1 VLHCHTI
8 RRLRSIHGEFQVHEL
23 PITQNILQIALR
35 HAGDAEKI
43 IRVNL
48 VIGDLSSVIGDSVQF
63 YWDMISKGT
72 IAEGSTLNF
81 KRIKASFRCEE
92 CENEYEP
99 IGHEFNCTHCGS
111 NQVVLVAGRE
121 FQLESIEVE

>member
-1 VLHCHTI
+1 
-8 RRLRSIHGEFQVHEL
+8 VHEL

-35 HAGDAEKI
+35 HAREAKKI

-63 YWDMISKGT
+63 YWDIICKGT
-72 IAEGSTLNF
+72 IAEGSTLHF
-81 KRIKASFRCEE
+81 KRIKTSFRCEE

-99 IGHEFNCTHCGS
+99 VDREFNCPHCGS

>member
-1 VLHCHTI
+1 M
-8 RRLRSIHGEFQVHEL
+8 HEL

-35 HAGDAEKI
+35 HAREAKKI

-63 YWDMISKGT
+63 YWDIICKGT
-72 IAEGSTLNF
+72 IAEGSTLHF
-81 KRIKASFRCEE
+81 KRIKTSFRCEE

-99 IGHEFNCTHCGS
+99 VDREFNCPHCGS

>member
-1 VLHCHTI
+1 
-8 RRLRSIHGEFQVHEL
+8 VHEL

-35 HAGDAEKI
+35 HAREAKKI

-63 YWDMISKGT
+63 YWEIICKGT
-72 IAEGSTLNF
+72 IAEGSTLHF

-99 IGHEFNCTHCGS
+99 DDREFNCPHCGS

>member
-1 VLHCHTI
+1 M
-8 RRLRSIHGEFQVHEL
+8 HEL

-35 HAGDAEKI
+35 HAREAKKI

-63 YWDMISKGT
+63 YWDIICKGT
-72 IAEGSTLNF
+72 IAEGSTLHF
-81 KRIKASFRCEE
+81 KRIKTSFRCEE

-99 IGHEFNCTHCGS
+99 VDREFNCPHCGS

-121 FQLESIEVE
+121 FQLKSIEVE

>member
-1 VLHCHTI
+1 M
-8 RRLRSIHGEFQVHEL
+8 HEL

-35 HAGDAEKI
+35 HAREAKQI

-72 IAEGSTLNF
+72 IAEGSTLHF
-81 KRIKASFRCEE
+81 TRIKASFRCEE

-99 IGHEFNCTHCGS
+99 SDREFNCPHCGS